1 MDSRWDWSHMY
12 VLDLPKI
19 PIEGYITVFCLDIN
33 NVGSMSQSLYAYNNP
48 QYDEARALGWQV
60 ARFSII
66 SLTNFG
72 GRILIG
78 IVIYVVDFLIE

>member
-1 MDSRWDWSHMY
+1 MY

-19 PIEGYITVFCLDIN
+19 PIEGYITAFCLDIN

-60 ARFSII
+60 TRFSII

-78 IVIYVVDFLIE
+78 IVIYVVGFLIE